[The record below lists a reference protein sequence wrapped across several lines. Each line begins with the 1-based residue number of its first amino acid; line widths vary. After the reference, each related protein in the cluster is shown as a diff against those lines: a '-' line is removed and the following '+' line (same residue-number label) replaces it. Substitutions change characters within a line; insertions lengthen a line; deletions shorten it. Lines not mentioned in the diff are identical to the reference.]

1 MVLRQA
7 LNDLND
13 LNDETILWKQLK
25 FNIIYKFCM
34 LERGHISV
42 NIQKADI
49 SIKLIKLHK
58 KFKTVYITSFVNKT
72 EI

>member
-1 MVLRQA
+1 
-7 LNDLND
+7 
-13 LNDETILWKQLK
+13 
-25 FNIIYKFCM
+25 M